1 MREQQQLTGRALL
14 AGCGIGVM
22 LAAANVY
29 TGLKISIIDGGS
41 ITAAL
46 LGFTI
51 FATFTRLAR
60 RPYTALE
67 NNITQTTAAS
77 AAIMGYA
84 AGLGGPIPAMELNG
98 THFPGW
104 ALVIWG
110 ASLGVIGIL
119 AAALLR
125 RKLIVEDR
133 LPFPTGNA
141 TGNLIETMF
150 SARATALRRARLLIG
165 AALFAAAVTWFRDG
179 RPKIIPAM
187 TMFGLSVGGM
197 SLNAVSFG
205 MSWSPLVM
213 STGVMMGFRAVL
225 SMFLGAT
232 IGWGVL
238 SPWLVNH
245 HVIATLDYA
254 SCMSWLVWPGLGMLM
269 AGSLLPLLMDWR
281 PIVRAVRDLGG
292 LAIAQV
298 SARNPGR
305 VPATS
310 RDDSAG
316 QSPAPSTRRRD
327 PAGRRGGRAGAV
339 LMAAS
344 VTGVF
349 AVARGVFGFHLP
361 TIALVL
367 VFALVMAVVSSRAT
381 GETDMAPVGAVGT
394 VTQLLF
400 SRCGAIGSMLFASVA
415 FGASTQA
422 AQTLW
427 AFKAGEKVH
436 AEPRPQLMAQL
447 IGALLGAAV
456 VAPVYIVL
464 VKAYGIGTES
474 LPAPSAISVKAT
486 AEAMRGGLSTLP
498 PYATL
503 AGGVGLAV
511 GTLLALLARGR
522 WARFCPSPAAMGI
535 AMLIPPSL
543 SVAGLAGVLLAR
555 VAQRLRP
562 DLDDDAMTSMAA
574 GGLAGESVMGVV
586 IAVLVLLGLV

>member
-1 MREQQQLTGRALL
+1 MGVPQQQLTGRALL

-60 RPYTALE
+60 RPYTAIE

-84 AGLGGPIPAMELNG
+84 AGMGGPIPAMDLSG

-110 ASLGVIGIL
+110 ASLGTIGIV

-125 RKLIVEDR
+125 RKLIIEDA

-150 SARATALRRARLLIG
+150 GARATALRRARLLIG
-165 AALFAAAVTWFRDG
+165 AALFAAAFTWFRDG

-187 TMFGLSVGGM
+187 TMFGISVGGM

-205 MSWSPLVM
+205 MNWSPLVM
-213 STGVMMGFRAVL
+213 STGIMMGMRAAL
-225 SMFLGAT
+225 SMFVGAA
-232 IGWGVL
+232 IAWGIL
-238 SPWLVNH
+238 SPWLVTH
-245 HVIATLDYA
+245 HVIAALEFS
-254 SCMSWLVWPGLGMLM
+254 SCLSWLVWPGLGMLM

-281 PIVRAVRDLGG
+281 PIVRALRDLGG
-292 LAIAQV
+292 LAA
-298 SARNPGR
+298 AR
-305 VPATS
+305 
-310 RDDSAG
+310 G
-316 QSPAPSTRRRD
+316 QGA
-327 PAGRRGGRAGAV
+327 ARGGRAGAV
-339 LMAAS
+339 LMVAGLG
-344 VTGVF
+344 GVVV
-349 AVARGVFGFHLP
+349 VARGVFGFHLP
-361 TIALVL
+361 TILLVL
-367 VFALVMAVVSSRAT
+367 AFALIMAVVSSRAT
-381 GETDMAPVGAVGT
+381 GETDLAPVGAVGT

-427 AFKAGEKVH
+427 ALKAGQKLH
-436 AEPRPQLMAQL
+436 AAPRPQLAAQL

-456 VAPVYIVL
+456 VAPVYVIL
-464 VKAYGIGTES
+464 LKAYGIGTES

-498 PYATL
+498 TYATL

-511 GTLLALLARGR
+511 GAVLSLLARSR
-522 WARFCPSPAAMGI
+522 WGRFCPSPAAMGI
-535 AMLIPPSL
+535 AMLIPPAL

-562 DLDDDAMTSMAA
+562 ELDDDSMTSIAA

-586 IAVLVLLGLV
+586 IAALVLLGVV

>member
-1 MREQQQLTGRALL
+1 MGAQQQQQLTGRALL

-60 RPYTALE
+60 RPYTAIE

-84 AGLGGPIPAMELNG
+84 AGMGGPIPAMDLSG
-98 THFPGW
+98 THFPVW
-104 ALVIWG
+104 ALVVWG
-110 ASLGVIGIL
+110 ASLGVIGIV

-125 RKLIVEDR
+125 RKLIVDDA

-150 SARATALRRARLLIG
+150 GARATALRRARLLIG
-165 AALFAAAVTWFRDG
+165 AALFAAAFTWFRDG
-179 RPKIIPAM
+179 RPKVIPAM
-187 TMFGLSVGGM
+187 TMFGISVGGM

-205 MSWSPLVM
+205 MNWSPLVM
-213 STGVMMGFRAVL
+213 STGVMMGMRAAL
-225 SMFLGAT
+225 SMFIGAAV
-232 IGWGVL
+232 GWGLL
-238 SPWLVNH
+238 SPWLVSH
-245 HVIATLDYA
+245 HVVATLDFS
-254 SCMSWLVWPGLGMLM
+254 SCLAWLVWPGLGMLM

-292 LAIAQV
+292 LAV
-298 SARNPGR
+298 AR
-305 VPATS
+305 
-310 RDDSAG
+310 
-316 QSPAPSTRRRD
+316 RRRD
-327 PAGRRGGRAGAV
+327 PAGARGGRAGAA
-339 LMAAS
+339 LMVAGLA
-344 VTGVF
+344 GVVV
-349 AVARGVFGFHLP
+349 VARGVFGFHVP
-361 TIALVL
+361 TILLVL
-367 VFALVMAVVSSRAT
+367 LFALAMAVVSSRAT
-381 GETDMAPVGAVGT
+381 GETDLAPVGAVGT

-427 AFKAGEKVH
+427 ALKAGQKLH
-436 AEPRPQLMAQL
+436 AAPRPQLVAQL

-456 VAPVYIVL
+456 VAPVYVIL
-464 VKAYGIGTES
+464 MKAYGIGTES

-486 AEAMRGGLSTLP
+486 AEALRGGLSTLP

-503 AGGVGLAV
+503 AGAVGLAV
-511 GTLLALLARGR
+511 GAMLALLARGR

-535 AMLIPPSL
+535 AMLIPPAL
-543 SVAGLAGVLLAR
+543 AVAGLAGVLLAR

-562 DLDDDAMTSMAA
+562 DLDDDAMTSIAA

-586 IAVLVLLGLV
+586 IAGLVLLGLV

>member
-1 MREQQQLTGRALL
+1 MSGQPQQQQQLTARALL

-60 RPYTALE
+60 RPYTAIE

-84 AGLGGPIPAMELNG
+84 AGMGGPIPAMDLSG
-98 THFPGW
+98 THFPMW
-104 ALVIWG
+104 ALMIWG
-110 ASLGVIGIL
+110 ASLGIIGIV

-125 RKLIVEDR
+125 RKLIVDDA

-150 SARATALRRARLLIG
+150 GARATALRRARLLIG
-165 AALFAAAVTWFRDG
+165 AALFAAVFTWFRDG

-187 TMFGLSVGGM
+187 TMFGLSVGGL

-205 MSWSPLVM
+205 MNWSPLVM
-213 STGVMMGFRAVL
+213 STGIMMGTRAAV
-225 SMFLGAT
+225 SMFIGAVV
-232 IGWGVL
+232 GWGLL

-245 HVIATLDYA
+245 HVIASLEFS
-254 SCMSWLVWPGLGMLM
+254 SCLSWLVWPGLGMLM

-281 PIVRAVRDLGG
+281 PIVRAVRDVGG
-292 LAIAQV
+292 LALA
-298 SARNPGR
+298 
-305 VPATS
+305 
-310 RDDSAG
+310 
-316 QSPAPSTRRRD
+316 RRRSD
-327 PAGRRGGRAGAV
+327 PGAARGGRAGTA
-339 LMAAS
+339 LMVAGLA
-344 VTGVF
+344 GVVV
-349 AVARGVFGFHLP
+349 VARGVFGFHVP
-361 TIALVL
+361 TILLVL
-367 VFALVMAVVSSRAT
+367 LFALVMAVVSSRAT
-381 GETDMAPVGAVGT
+381 GETDLAPVGAVGT

-427 AFKAGEKVH
+427 ALKAGQKLH
-436 AEPRPQLMAQL
+436 AAPRPQLMAQL

-456 VAPVYIVL
+456 VAPVYVIL
-464 VKAYGIGTES
+464 LKAYGIGTES

-503 AGGVGLAV
+503 GGGVGLAV
-511 GTLLALLARGR
+511 GALLALLARGR
-522 WARFCPSPAAMGI
+522 LARFCPSPAAMGI

-543 SVAGLAGVLLAR
+543 AVAGLAGVLLAR
-555 VAQRLRP
+555 LAQRLRP
-562 DLDDDAMTSMAA
+562 ELDDDALTSMAA

-586 IAVLVLLGLV
+586 IAALVLLGVV

>member
-1 MREQQQLTGRALL
+1 MGQPQQQLTGRALL

-60 RPYTALE
+60 RPYTAIE
-67 NNITQTTAAS
+67 NNITQTTASS

-84 AGLGGPIPAMELNG
+84 AGMGGPIPAMDLSG

-110 ASLGVIGIL
+110 ASLGVIGIV
-119 AAALLR
+119 AAAVLR
-125 RKLIVEDR
+125 RKLIVDDA
-133 LPFPTGNA
+133 LPFPTGTA

-150 SARATALRRARLLIG
+150 GARATALRRARLLLG
-165 AALFAAAVTWFRDG
+165 AALFAAAFTWFRDG

-187 TMFGLSVGGM
+187 TMFGISVGGM

-213 STGVMMGFRAVL
+213 STGVMMGLRAAL
-225 SMFLGAT
+225 SMFLGAVV
-232 IGWGVL
+232 GWGLL

-245 HVIATLDYA
+245 HVIATLEFS
-254 SCMSWLVWPGLGMLM
+254 SCLSWLVWPGLGMLM

-292 LAIAQV
+292 LAL
-298 SARNPGR
+298 ARGP
-305 VPATS
+305 
-310 RDDSAG
+310 RDRSGAG
-316 QSPAPSTRRRD
+316 
-327 PAGRRGGRAGAV
+327 GRRAGGALMIAGLAGV
-339 LMAAS
+339 L
-344 VTGVF
+344 V
-349 AVARGVFGFHLP
+349 VARGVFGFHV
-361 TIALVL
+361 TTVVLVL
-367 VFALVMAVVSSRAT
+367 LFALVMAVVSSRAT
-381 GETDMAPVGAVGT
+381 GETDLAPVGAVGT

-427 AFKAGEKVH
+427 ALKAGQKLD
-436 AEPRPQLMAQL
+436 AAPRPQLMAQL

-456 VAPVYIVL
+456 VAPVYVIL

-511 GTLLALLARGR
+511 GALLALLARGR
-522 WARFCPSPAAMGI
+522 WGRFCPSPAALGI
-535 AMLIPPSL
+535 AMLIPPAL

-555 VAQRLRP
+555 LAQRLRP
-562 DLDDDAMTSMAA
+562 DLDDDAITSIAA

-586 IAVLVLLGLV
+586 IAALVLLGLV